1 MRMREYT
8 TTSHSFHV
16 KDGEVPTL
24 DMNVYED
31 YAALNCRLQGATITL
46 FFHPDEDETVGAMVS
61 RIQRT
66 FRTIEIEEVRN
77 A

>member
-8 TTSHSFHV
+8 TTSHAFHT

-31 YAALNCRLQGATITL
+31 YAALNIRATGATITL
-46 FFHPDEDETVGAMVS
+46 FIHPGEDETVDAMVG
-61 RIQRT
+61 RIQRA